1 MLKSIVYFNKAIAKD
16 PNYALAYAGL
26 ADSYALLSVFGAAA
40 PQDSIPQARAAAKK
54 ALDLDDSLAE
64 AHASVGRIL
73 TGYDFDFPRAIA
85 EFERAIA
92 LDPNYATA
100 HHWLGWGP
108 LSALGQFDRAI
119 VEGKRAVE
127 LDPLS
132 SIDNADLGLIY
143 IHARR
148 YDDAIAQL
156 RKTIEL
162 DPYFY
167 VAPYYLGI
175 AFQLNGQV
183 PEAISAYQKA
193 AELNDDPENLA
204 YLGQVYA
211 RTGRRS
217 DAQTILAQLTQQAKS
232 RYVSAYSLAVL
243 LLALGEK
250 DRAMDELERAYRE
263 GAGNDIFT
271 IKIDPVLDD
280 LRGEPRFEALVQ
292 KIFAANR

>member
-1 MLKSIVYFNKAIAKD
+1 M
-16 PNYALAYAGL
+16 G
-26 ADSYALLSVFGAAA
+26 
-40 PQDSIPQARAAAKK
+40 
-54 ALDLDDSLAE
+54 
-64 AHASVGRIL
+64 
-73 TGYDFDFPRAIA
+73 
-85 EFERAIA
+85 
-92 LDPNYATA
+92 
-100 HHWLGWGP
+100 
-108 LSALGQFDRAI
+108 
-119 VEGKRAVE
+119 

-148 YDDAIAQL
+148 SDEAITQL

-204 YLGQVYA
+204 YLGQAYA

-217 DAQTILAQLTQQAKS
+217 DAQTILARLTQEAKS

-250 DRAMDELERAYRE
+250 DRAMDGLERAYRE

-271 IKIDPVLDD
+271 IKIDPFLDD
-280 LRGEPRFEALVQ
+280 LRGQPRFEALVQ
-292 KIFAANR
+292 KIVGLK